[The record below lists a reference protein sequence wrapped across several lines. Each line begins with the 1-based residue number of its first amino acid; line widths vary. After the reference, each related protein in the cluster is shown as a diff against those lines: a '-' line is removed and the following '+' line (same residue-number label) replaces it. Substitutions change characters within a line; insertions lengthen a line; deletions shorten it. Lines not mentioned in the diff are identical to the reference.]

1 MGEYEEK
8 VERVFR
14 GRILKEFLES
24 KGALLYNLF
33 KVIIVQLLAK
43 KKITLFWQ
51 KIKQSLY
58 ILPYILMFSYY
69 NN

>member
-14 GRILKEFLES
+14 GRILKEFLKS

-58 ILPYILMFSYY
+58 IIPYILMFSYY